1 MLTFLLLMQNQCQ
14 TTFEIMHHNFETLTQ
29 KEQIEKDLLRELLIM
44 EFYNSELNFVA
55 IYIH

>member
-1 MLTFLLLMQNQCQ
+1 
-14 TTFEIMHHNFETLTQ
+14 MHHNFETLTQ